1 MLTATPV
8 LENRGLPLTV
18 PSAAPRLLSRA
29 GLRRLHTDERGA
41 ATAELVLAMPL
52 LLVLIMSI
60 AQFALWMHASH
71 IAQATASQALSVTR
85 VQGGTTARGQTEAA
99 QILRQLGNGP
109 LRNPQAAVTRDLER
123 ASVHVEGTVTQ
134 VVPFLT
140 LMARG
145 DDEGP
150 IERFRSGAQP

>member
-1 MLTATPV
+1 MSTATPA
-8 LENRGLPLTV
+8 LDSPRS
-18 PSAAPRLLSRA
+18 PSAASRLFSQA
-29 GLRRLHTDERGA
+29 GLRRLRTDERGA
-41 ATAELVLAMPL
+41 VTAELVLAMPL

-99 QILRQLGNGP
+99 QILRQLGSGP
-109 LRNPQAAVTRDLER
+109 LRDPHAAVTRGPER

-140 LMARG
+140 LTARG
-145 DDEGP
+145 DADGP
-150 IERFRSGAQP
+150 VERFLSGAQP